1 MSMSL
6 DDAPVRPRTRPRT
19 RPSVATEPRVT
30 LHPRSRRYPAHVYWR
45 RRAIVIAVVF
55 TLSVVGYYGV
65 TLGFALNNPSY
76 GVTFQARLAEWGRQH
91 GLGGVVTWAETEYN
105 KLHPAKVGGNPNKN
119 TVPTVPTVKISRG
132 TQPLAVPV
140 ALKTPAATPLV
151 ENGWV
156 EGTWKPAGRL
166 TANGLPAVYETFIRP
181 DAVHT
186 SYVVGVAW
194 MDTKILSGA
203 LYSGSQIPGGG
214 PYPLTAPISPEAS
227 KTLVAAFNAGFRM
240 QDANGGYYTD
250 HKTVIPLRV
259 GAASVVIYADG
270 SMNIGQWGTDVSMAP
285 DATGSPVAS
294 VRQNLDLI
302 VNRGRSVAGL
312 DLQNNAKWGRA
323 LGGSFNV
330 FRSGLGITRDGA
342 LVYVGGPGMSISD
355 VADTLV
361 RAGAVRGLE
370 LDMNTDW
377 VQYSTYS
384 GPIGQVLN
392 GSNGTDLLPYPSVMD
407 GSPSRFFASWWT
419 RDFFVMSLRPK
430 YQSATTAAAG

>member
-1 MSMSL
+1 MSY
-6 DDAPVRPRTRPRT
+6 DDAPVSTRTRPRT
-19 RPSVATEPRVT
+19 SPRVASEPRVS
-30 LHPRSRRYPAHVYWR
+30 LHPRSRRYPAYVYWR
-45 RRAIVIAVVF
+45 RRAIVVAAIF
-55 TLSVVGYYGV
+55 TLSVVTYYGT
-65 TLGFALNNPSY
+65 TLGFALNNPAY
-76 GVTFQARLAEWGRQH
+76 GVTFQARFAEWGRQH
-91 GLGGVVTWAETEYN
+91 GLGGLVVWAETEYN
-105 KLHPAKVGGNPNKN
+105 KMHPAKVGGNPNKN
-119 TVPTVPTVKISRG
+119 TVPTVPTVKISSG
-132 TQPLAVPV
+132 TQPLAVPA
-140 ALKTPAATPLV
+140 ALKTPAAGAPLV
-151 ENGWV
+151 ENGWR

-214 PYPLTAPISPEAS
+214 PYPLTAPISPDAS

-240 QDANGGYYTD
+240 QDANGGYYTNG
-250 HKTVIPLRV
+250 KTIIPLRV
-259 GAASVVIYADG
+259 GAASVVVYADG
-270 SMNIGQWGTDVSMAP
+270 NMNVGQWGSDLSMAP
-285 DATGSPVAS
+285 DASGSPVVS

-302 VNRGRSVAGL
+302 VNRGRPAAGL
-312 DLQNNAKWGRA
+312 DVQNNAKWGKSA
-323 LGGSFNV
+323 ISGTFNV

-377 VQYSTYS
+377 VQYTTYA
-384 GPIGQVLN
+384 GPVGQVLN
-392 GSNGTDLLPYPSVMD
+392 GSTGADLLPYPSVMD
-407 GSPSRFFASWWT
+407 GSPQRFFATWWT

-430 YQSATTAAAG
+430 YQSTASAG

>member
-1 MSMSL
+1 MSY
-6 DDAPVRPRTRPRT
+6 DDAPVRTRTRPRT
-19 RPSVATEPRVT
+19 RPSASTPPRVS
-30 LHPRSRRYPAHVYWR
+30 LHPRSRRLPAYVYWR
-45 RRAIVIAVVF
+45 RRVIVIALVV
-55 TLSVVGYYGV
+55 TLSLVGYYGV
-65 TLGFALNNPSY
+65 TLGFALNNPAY
-76 GVTFQARLAEWGRQH
+76 GVTLQARMAEWGRQH
-91 GLGGVVTWAETEYN
+91 GLGGFVTWAETEYN

-119 TVPTVPTVKISRG
+119 TVPTVPTVKISSG
-132 TQPLAVPV
+132 TQPLPAPV

-194 MDTKILSGA
+194 MDTKILSGQ

-214 PYPLTAPISPEAS
+214 PYPLTAPISATAS

-240 QDANGGYYTD
+240 QDANGGYYTN
-250 HKTVIPLRV
+250 HKLVLPLRV

-270 SMNIGQWGTDVSMAP
+270 NINIGQWGSDVSMAP
-285 DATGSPVAS
+285 DASGSPVAS
-294 VRQNLDLI
+294 VRQNLDLV
-302 VNRGRSVAGL
+302 VNQGRPVPGL
-312 DLQNNAKWGRA
+312 DLQNNAKWGKA
-323 LGGSFNV
+323 LGDTVNV

-361 RAGAVRGLE
+361 RAGAVRGME

-377 VQYSTYS
+377 VQYTTYS
-384 GPIGQVLN
+384 GAIGTSLN
-392 GSNGTDLLPYPSVMD
+392 GANGANLIPTMIGNP
-407 GSPSRFFASWWT
+407 GRFFANWWT

-430 YQSATTAAAG
+430 YQSTAAAG